1 MTIYV
6 VSDRKH
12 VRIAIYNLLGI
23 SPDPETGTRVIHKM
37 TESDLSRAT
46 AEDTFAG
53 NLPLE
58 WLARIQERGAKTLV
72 FEADGLDD
80 ASFDPTGPGRILDA
94 VDKTGRLVAY
104 DVTREPDAPAE
115 PDSGSAPCSRSRR
128 SGNAW
133 LSAPPGVDS
142 LDKFQNTVVV
152 YRIDVVLY
160 LDDGRL
166 PLRFPLFRAFVL
178 EPECFEPEVI
188 RRAAGLTPDS
198 QMRNRIGV
206 GGSIRFEVDRHQA
219 AQYAMKNNR

>member
-104 DVTREPDAPAE
+104 DVTREPDAPAPLEVQVHVSE
-115 PDSGSAPCSRSRR
+115 PDRR
-128 SGNAW
+128 KAVFSYLTEKGIACQPGRW
-133 LSAPPGVDS
+133 SPPGTMNRVVAASGKAVIGCGMLPRKACLYEDNAVSLYMLEVDFGEA
-142 LDKFQNTVVV
+142 LVR
-152 YRIDVVLY
+152 YRVRRIAVEKEAR
-160 LDDGRL
+160 GK
-166 PLRFPLFRAFVL
+166 RAF
-178 EPECFEPEVI
+178 E
-188 RRAAGLTPDS
+188 
-198 QMRNRIGV
+198 
-206 GGSIRFEVDRHQA
+206 
-219 AQYAMKNNR
+219 